1 MRQTIDRTI
10 PSLAPGG
17 RCERSR
23 YTVITMA
30 IRTLVAAALLLSG
43 CASLLPSSA
52 PDRQIVVLWHTFKGS
67 EAQALATLTD
77 RFNGEN
83 PWRILLIT
91 EYQEQLSRKLREVP
105 DGRPDLVTL
114 WPEDL
119 QTYVA
124 LEIVGATP
132 TLSPEMRAAWDDL
145 LPMARSL
152 YVSEGVPEALPLGL
166 ATYLAYYNM
175 EWLGDLGYDA
185 STASWEEFRR
195 TVCAAT
201 DPLRGRIGV
210 GVPARASILLAF
222 LAASG
227 SAVVGEDGYY
237 QFSDEEGRAAAALL
251 QAVMAGD
258 CGVVYQDWDVGPAQ
272 LSKSSMA
279 VVVESSERLADVE
292 RAILAGRNFPLGISA
307 LPGLAGPG
315 TTLWYG
321 PGLMVITPEGLRQND
336 ALRVLSWFFS
346 PEAQSTWGEMTDYV
360 PVRRS
365 VIEKALAE
373 TELTTATAMET
384 SLLQLTLAT
393 ADSESWIVWPAA
405 TDRMACRASLLRALL
420 AFQLEEADTDAYI
433 DTAVTACNT
442 GVGFRLQPTPTPT
455 EEATP

>member
-1 MRQTIDRTI
+1 MNHWAN
-10 PSLAPGG
+10 PSLAPAG
-17 RCERSR
+17 RRERPR
-23 YTVITMA
+23 YRVTTIA
-30 IRTLVAAALLLSG
+30 IRSLVAAALLLSG
-43 CASLLPSSA
+43 CVSLLPSSA
-52 PDRQIVVLWHTFKGS
+52 PNRQIVVLWHTFAGA
-67 EAQALATLTD
+67 EAQAFEALTD
-77 RFNGEN
+77 RFNAEN
-83 PWRILLIT
+83 PWQILLIT
-91 EYQEQLSRKLREVP
+91 EYQEHLSRKLREAS
-105 DGRPDLVTL
+105 DGRPDLVTV

-119 QTYVA
+119 HTYVA
-124 LEIVGATP
+124 LDMVGAVP
-132 TLSPEMRAAWDDL
+132 TASPEMRAAWEDL

-152 YVSEGVPEALPLGL
+152 YASEGVPQALPLGL
-166 ATYLAYYNM
+166 ATYLAYYNV

-258 CGVVYQDWDVGPAQ
+258 CGVVYQDWDKGPAQ

-279 VVVESSERLADVE
+279 VIVESSERITDVE
-292 RAILAGRNFPLGISA
+292 RAILAGRNFPLGISP
-307 LPGLAGPG
+307 LPGLEGPG
-315 TTLWYG
+315 KTLWYG
-321 PGLMVITPEGLRQND
+321 PGLMVLTPEGSRQND
-336 ALRVLSWFFS
+336 ALRVLSWFYS
-346 PEAQSTWGEMTDYV
+346 PEAQSYWGETTDYV

-365 VIEKALAE
+365 VIASALVEAE
-373 TELTTATAMET
+373 LAPAMATET
-384 SLLQLTLAT
+384 SLLQVTLAA
-393 ADSESWIVWPAA
+393 ADSESWIVWPPA

-420 AFQLEEADTDAYI
+420 AFQLEEANTDAYI

-442 GVGFRLQPTPTPT
+442 GVEFRPQPTPIPT
-455 EEATP
+455 EEETP

>member
-1 MRQTIDRTI
+1 MRQTIDWAN
-10 PSLAPGG
+10 PSLVPAG
-17 RCERSR
+17 RCERFR
-23 YTVITMA
+23 HRATAIA
-30 IRTLVAAALLLSG
+30 IRTLVAVALLLSS

-52 PDRQIVVLWHTFKGS
+52 PDRQIVVLWHTFTGS
-67 EAQALATLTD
+67 EAQALETLTD
-77 RFNGEN
+77 RFNAEN

-91 EYQEQLSRKLREVP
+91 EYQEQLLRKLREVP
-105 DGRPDLVTL
+105 EGRPDLVTV

-124 LEIVGATP
+124 LDMVGAAP

-152 YVSEGVPEALPLGL
+152 YVSEGVPQALPLGL

-251 QAVMAGD
+251 QTVMAGD
-258 CGVVYQDWDVGPAQ
+258 CGIVYQDWDKGPAQ

-279 VVVESSERLADVE
+279 VVVESSQRLADVE
-292 RAILAGRNFPLGISA
+292 RAILAGRNFPLGISP

-321 PGLMVITPEGLRQND
+321 PGLMVSTPEGSRQ
-336 ALRVLSWFFS
+336 
-346 PEAQSTWGEMTDYV
+346 M
-360 PVRRS
+360 
-365 VIEKALAE
+365 E
-373 TELTTATAMET
+373 TESATAMET
-384 SLLQLTLAT
+384 SLLQLTLAA
-393 ADSESWIVWPAA
+393 ADFESWIVWPPA

-442 GVGFRLQPTPTPT
+442 GVGFRLQPTPTPI
-455 EEATP
+455 EEAAP

>member
-1 MRQTIDRTI
+1 MRQTIDQA
-10 PSLAPGG
+10 SLSVTSSG

-23 YTVITMA
+23 YGVTTMA
-30 IRTLVAAALLLSG
+30 IRALVVVALLLSS

-52 PDRQIVVLWHTFKGS
+52 PDRQIVVLWHTFTGP
-67 EAQALATLTD
+67 EAQAIETLTD
-77 RFNGEN
+77 RFNAEN
-83 PWRILLIT
+83 PWQILLIT
-91 EYQEQLSRKLREVP
+91 EYQEQLLRKLREVP
-105 DGRPDLVTL
+105 EGRPDLVTV

-124 LEIVGATP
+124 LNMVGAAP
-132 TLSPEMRAAWDDL
+132 TLSPEMQAAWDDL

-152 YVSEGVPEALPLGL
+152 YVWEGVPKALPLGL

-201 DPLRGRIGV
+201 DPLRGRIGL
-210 GVPARASILLAF
+210 GVPARASVLLAF
-222 LAASG
+222 LSASG

-258 CGVVYQDWDVGPAQ
+258 CGIVYQDWDRGPAQ

-292 RAILAGRNFPLGISA
+292 RAILAGRNFPLGISP

-321 PGLMVITPEGLRQND
+321 PGLMVTTPEGSRQAD
-336 ALRVLSWFFS
+336 AHRVLSWFFS
-346 PEAQSTWGEMTDYV
+346 PEAQSTWGEMTDYI

-365 VIEKALAE
+365 VIESALVE
-373 TELTTATAMET
+373 TELTTATATEI

-393 ADSESWIVWPAA
+393 ADSVPWVVWPPA

-420 AFQLEEADTDAYI
+420 AFQLEETDTDAYI

-442 GVGFRLQPTPTPT
+442 GVGLRLQPTPTPT

>member
-1 MRQTIDRTI
+1 MRQTIDWAD
-10 PSLAPGG
+10 PSLAPAG
-17 RCERSR
+17 RCERSWHR
-23 YTVITMA
+23 ASAIA
-30 IRTLVAAALLLSG
+30 IRAFVAVALLLSG

-52 PDRQIVVLWHTFKGS
+52 PDRQIVVLWHTFTGT
-67 EAQALATLTD
+67 EAQALETLTD
-77 RFNGEN
+77 RFNAEN
-83 PWRILLIT
+83 PWQILLIT
-91 EYQEQLSRKLREVP
+91 EYQEQLLSKLRDVP
-105 DGRPDLVTL
+105 DGRPDLVTV

-124 LEIVGATP
+124 LDMVGAAP
-132 TLSPEMRAAWDDL
+132 ALSQEMLAAWDDL

-152 YVSEGVPEALPLGL
+152 YASEGVPQALPLGL

-227 SAVVGEDGYY
+227 SPVVGEDGYY

-258 CGVVYQDWDVGPAQ
+258 CGVVYQDWDKGPAQ

-307 LPGLAGPG
+307 LPGLEGPG

-321 PGLMVITPEGLRQND
+321 PGLMVLTPEGSRQND

-346 PEAQSTWGEMTDYV
+346 TEAQSTWGEMTDYV

-365 VIEKALAE
+365 VIESALVE

-384 SLLQLTLAT
+384 SLLQLTLAA
-393 ADSESWIVWPAA
+393 ADSESWIVWPPA

>member
-1 MRQTIDRTI
+1 MRQTIDWAI
-10 PSLAPGG
+10 PSVVPAG
-17 RCERSR
+17 RRERPR
-23 YTVITMA
+23 YRMTTIA
-30 IRTLVAAALLLSG
+30 IRTLVAVALLLSG
-43 CASLLPSSA
+43 CAPLLPSSA
-52 PDRQIVVLWHTFKGS
+52 PDRQIVVLWHTFTGS
-67 EAQALATLTD
+67 EAQALETLTD
-77 RFNGEN
+77 RFNAEN
-83 PWRILLIT
+83 PWQILLIT
-91 EYQEQLSRKLREVP
+91 EYQEQLLRKLREAP
-105 DGRPDLVTL
+105 EGRPDLVTV

-124 LEIVGATP
+124 LDMVGAAP
-132 TLSPEMRAAWDDL
+132 TLSPEIRAAWDDL
-145 LPMARSL
+145 LPMARSF
-152 YVSEGVPEALPLGL
+152 YVSEGVPQALPLGL

-185 STASWEEFRR
+185 STASWEEFLR

-258 CGVVYQDWDVGPAQ
+258 CGAVYQDWDKGLAQ

-292 RAILAGRNFPLGISA
+292 RAILAGRNFPLGISP

-321 PGLMVITPEGLRQND
+321 PGLMVSTPEGSRQTD

-346 PEAQSTWGEMTDYV
+346 SEAQTYWGEKTDYL

-365 VIEKALAE
+365 VIESALAE
-373 TELTTATAMET
+373 AELTGATATET
-384 SLLQLTLAT
+384 SLLQLTLAA
-393 ADSESWIVWPAA
+393 ADSESWIVWPPA

-420 AFQLEEADTDAYI
+420 AFQLGEADTDAYI

-442 GVGFRLQPTPTPT
+442 GVEFRLQPTPTPT

>member
-1 MRQTIDRTI
+1 MRQTIDWAN
-10 PSLAPGG
+10 PSLAPAGG
-17 RCERSR
+17 CKRSR
-23 YTVITMA
+23 HGVTAMA
-30 IRTLVAAALLLSG
+30 IRALVAVTLLLSG
-43 CASLLPSSA
+43 CAPLLPSSA
-52 PDRQIVVLWHTFKGS
+52 PDRQIVVLWHTFTGS
-67 EAQALATLTD
+67 EAQALETLTD
-77 RFNGEN
+77 RFNAEN
-83 PWRILLIT
+83 PWQILLIT
-91 EYQEQLSRKLREVP
+91 EYQEQLLRKLREVP
-105 DGRPDLVTL
+105 EGRPDLVTV

-124 LEIVGATP
+124 LDMVGAAP
-132 TLSPEMRAAWDDL
+132 TLSSEMRAAWDDL

-152 YVSEGVPEALPLGL
+152 YVSEGVPQALPLGL
-166 ATYLAYYNM
+166 ATYLAYYNT

-222 LAASG
+222 LSASG

-258 CGVVYQDWDVGPAQ
+258 CGVVYQDWDKGPAQ
-272 LSKSSMA
+272 LSNSSMA
-279 VVVESSERLADVE
+279 VVVESSQRLADVE
-292 RAILAGRNFPLGISA
+292 RAILEGRNFPLGISP

-315 TTLWYG
+315 ATLWYG
-321 PGLMVITPEGLRQND
+321 PGLMVSTPEGSRQTA
-336 ALRVLSWFFS
+336 ALQVLSWFFS
-346 PEAQSTWGEMTDYV
+346 PEAQSYWGEMTDYV

-365 VIEKALAE
+365 VIESALVE
-373 TELTTATAMET
+373 TESATATATET
-384 SLLQLTLAT
+384 SLLQLTLAA
-393 ADSESWIVWPAA
+393 ADSESWVVWPPA

-420 AFQLEEADTDAYI
+420 AFQSEEANTDAYI

-442 GVGFRLQPTPTPT
+442 GVGFRLQPTATPT

>member
-1 MRQTIDRTI
+1 MRQTIDWAN
-10 PSLAPGG
+10 PSLAPAG
-17 RCERSR
+17 RCKRPR
-23 YTVITMA
+23 YRVTTTA
-30 IRTLVAAALLLSG
+30 IRVLVAVALLLSG

-52 PDRQIVVLWHTFKGS
+52 PDRQIVVLWHTFTGS
-67 EAQALATLTD
+67 EAQALETLTD
-77 RFNGEN
+77 RFNAEN
-83 PWRILLIT
+83 PWHILLIT
-91 EYQEQLSRKLREVP
+91 EYQEQLLRKLREVP
-105 DGRPDLVTL
+105 EGRPDLVTV

-124 LEIVGATP
+124 LDLVGAVP
-132 TLSPEMRAAWDDL
+132 TLSPEIRAAWDDL

-152 YVSEGVPEALPLGL
+152 YLSEGVPQALPLGL
-166 ATYLAYYNM
+166 ATYLAYYNV

-185 STASWEEFRR
+185 STASWEEFQR

-210 GVPARASILLAF
+210 GVPARASVLLAF

-258 CGVVYQDWDVGPAQ
+258 CGVVYQNWDKGLAQ

-279 VVVESSERLADVE
+279 VVVESSQRLPDVE
-292 RAILAGRNFPLGISA
+292 RAILTGRNFPLGISP

-315 TTLWYG
+315 KTLWYG
-321 PGLMVITPEGLRQND
+321 PGLMVSTPEGSRQID

-346 PEAQSTWGEMTDYV
+346 SEAQSTWGETTDYV

-365 VIEKALAE
+365 VIESALAE
-373 TELTTATAMET
+373 AELTTAMATET
-384 SLLQLTLAT
+384 SLLRLTLAA
-393 ADSESWIVWPAA
+393 ADSESWIVWPPA
-405 TDRMACRASLLRALL
+405 TDRMVCRASLLRALL

-455 EEATP
+455 EEAAP